1 MAEPRARGSV
11 GDVFCIALGE
21 SCPQGLHI
29 SVHGLST
36 VETKTSGEVCKRDS
50 WGWTG
55 EGEEGFKVD
64 LCLSVQYCVNQASV
78 PWGKMSQGFLGPW
91 LLLGMECKKQDKGC

>member
-1 MAEPRARGSV
+1 M
-11 GDVFCIALGE
+11 
-21 SCPQGLHI
+21 
-29 SVHGLST
+29 ST
-36 VETKTSGEVCKRDS
+36 VDTKISGEVCKRDS

-78 PWGKMSQGFLGPW
+78 PWGKMSQVPGTMVVVRDGAQ
-91 LLLGMECKKQDKGC
+91 EAR